1 MNTEELNQLMKQL
14 QGDAVVFAKNDY
26 DLQLT
31 SDVADISKV
40 DTIISALK
48 ERNSASFK
56 DKELFTLSNVFG
68 AYVGEVV
75 RNAVGG
81 SWLYDTSDEQAPA
94 VRLIIDSSDYPFASV
109 IYQHLTGS
117 PDVSIQD
124 YAQNAI
130 ARHTK

>member
-94 VRLIIDSSDYPFASV
+94 VRLIIDSSDHPFASV